1 MRFARTLGFASYPA
15 MREILQ
21 RAFRSRVTHSV
32 RLRGRLE
39 ELRESG
45 DFFERLVISEMDYMT
60 QALSTV
66 DRESLEQA
74 TELLRTRKKVFVYGV
89 GPSISLVD
97 LMEIR
102 LGRFGRQ
109 VVTLTTAGREIL
121 EPLILMNDQ
130 DLLFVICFFDVF
142 PHTAVCSG
150 LCQRSSLS
158 VIMLTDTL
166 GFHDWQSSRGSHGCQ
181 AWTGL

>member
-1 MRFARTLGFASYPA
+1 MTEDGDFPGEDFPQIISKRYNDLTKSEKRIADYIRKNQDECAFLSAGELAARLDLSEATLVRFARTLGFASYPA

-89 GPSISLVD
+89 GPSIYHW
-97 LMEIR
+97 
-102 LGRFGRQ
+102 
-109 VVTLTTAGREIL
+109 LT
-121 EPLILMNDQ
+121 
-130 DLLFVICFFDVF
+130 
-142 PHTAVCSG
+142 
-150 LCQRSSLS
+150 
-158 VIMLTDTL
+158 
-166 GFHDWQSSRGSHGCQ
+166 
-181 AWTGL
+181 